1 MKTGADS
8 EAQESKYF
16 RFDERHHFDEE
27 SKQVFLYFS
36 LTIMPYFQRALA
48 DEVGDLEEFNDKPH
62 LKKLLEEIVKH

>member
-1 MKTGADS
+1 MKTEEDS
-8 EAQESKYF
+8 GAQENKYF
-16 RFDERHHFDEE
+16 RFNERYHLDEE

-36 LTIMPYFQRALA
+36 ITIMPYFQRAIA